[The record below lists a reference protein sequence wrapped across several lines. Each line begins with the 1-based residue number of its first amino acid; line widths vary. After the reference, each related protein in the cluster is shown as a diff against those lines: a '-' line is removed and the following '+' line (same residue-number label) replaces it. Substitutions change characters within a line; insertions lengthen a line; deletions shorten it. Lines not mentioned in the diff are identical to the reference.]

1 MMQGPPQNPGCG
13 VMSPNR
19 VRNLP
24 LEHVSVDL
32 WAANLQVQPDSLQS
46 WLASV
51 ETHLQGAAA
60 RGVQLLVLPEFSC
73 ASWLAFAPKD
83 LPGDQHLSWLAQ
95 TAVEAFEPL
104 RQLVAQTG
112 VALLPG
118 TFPVAFP
125 SVDAPEGYLNQAWFL
140 TPDGGLQVQNKL
152 SLTPLEANGAGGVTI
167 AGTGINVFEWQGL
180 RCVIAICL
188 DAEYT
193 ALWSKLG
200 ELDLDLVIIPAKTDM
215 ITGYN
220 RVFGC
225 ARARAI
231 ELQTAVCCVGAVGA
245 PLTPWQQDTGVGG
258 ASVYLPCDVSVALDG
273 MHAALPPQ
281 TAAHGTD
288 LVLQAVAIPVG
299 QCRRIR
305 AGAAEAEVRPGLWS
319 GDHLTVEGEAA

>member
-1 MMQGPPQNPGCG
+1 M
-13 VMSPNR
+13 
-19 VRNLP
+19 
-24 LEHVSVDL
+24 EHVSVDL
-32 WAANLQVQPDSLQS
+32 WAANLQVAPESLQGWLS
-46 WLASV
+46 GVEARLQQAATRGAALLVMPEFCCAQWLSFAPAGLPAQEQLGWLA
-51 ETHLQGAAA
+51 E
-60 RGVQLLVLPEFSC
+60 
-73 ASWLAFAPKD
+73 
-83 LPGDQHLSWLAQ
+83 
-95 TAVEAFEPL
+95 TAVEARDEM
-104 RQLVAQTG
+104 RRMVRETG

-125 SVDAPEGYLNQAWFL
+125 SADAPEGYLNQAWFL
-140 TPDGGLQVQNKL
+140 TPEGGLQVQNKL
-152 SLTPLEANGAGGVTI
+152 SLTPLEANGASGVTI

-180 RCVIAICL
+180 RCVIAVCL

-200 ELDLDLVIIPAKTDM
+200 GLDLDLVLIPAKTDM

-220 RVFGC
+220 RVFSC

-273 MHAALPPQ
+273 LHAALPPQ

-288 LVLQAVAIPVG
+288 LVLQAVGIPVG

-305 AGAAEAEVRPGLWS
+305 HGAAEAEVRPGLWS

>member
-1 MMQGPPQNPGCG
+1 M
-13 VMSPNR
+13 
-19 VRNLP
+19 
-24 LEHVSVDL
+24 EYVSVDL
-32 WAANLQVQPDSLQS
+32 WAANLQVTPDSLQS

-51 ETHLQGAAA
+51 EARLQQAAA
-60 RGVQLLVLPEFSC
+60 REAQLLVMPEFSC
-73 ASWLAFAPKD
+73 AQWLSFAPTD
-83 LPGDQHLSWLAQ
+83 LPAEQHLFWLAQ
-95 TAVEAFEPL
+95 TAVLALDPMRRMVEE
-104 RQLVAQTG
+104 TG

-118 TFPVAFP
+118 TFPVAWP
-125 SVDAPEGYLNQAWFL
+125 SAEAPEGYLNQAWFL
-140 TPDGGLQVQNKL
+140 APGGGMHVQNKL
-152 SLTPLEANGAGGVTI
+152 SLTPLEANGTGGVTI
-167 AGTGINVFEWQGL
+167 AGTGINVFDWNGL

-220 RVFGC
+220 RVFSC

-258 ASVYLPCDVSVALDG
+258 ASVYLPCDISVALDG

-281 TAAHGTD
+281 TAAHGND
-288 LVLQAVAIPVG
+288 LVLQAAAIPVG

-305 AGAAEAEVRPGLWS
+305 AGAAEAEVRPGQWS
-319 GDHLTVEGEAA
+319 GDHLTVEDKAA

>member
-1 MMQGPPQNPGCG
+1 M
-13 VMSPNR
+13 
-19 VRNLP
+19 
-24 LEHVSVDL
+24 EHVSVDL
-32 WAANLQVQPDSLQS
+32 WAANLQVAPESLQS

-51 ETHLQGAAA
+51 ELRLQQAAA
-60 RGVQLLVLPEFSC
+60 REAHLLVMPEFCC
-73 ASWLAFAPKD
+73 AQWLSFAPVD
-83 LPGDQHLSWLAQ
+83 LPADQQLGWLAQ
-95 TAVEAFEPL
+95 TAVIALDSMRRMVEE
-104 RQLVAQTG
+104 TG

-140 TPDGGLQVQNKL
+140 TPGGGMQVQNKL
-152 SLTPLEANGAGGVTI
+152 SLTPLEANGAIGVTI
-167 AGTGINVFEWQGL
+167 AGTGINLFEWNGL

-200 ELDLDLVIIPAKTDM
+200 ELNLDLVIIPAKTDM

-220 RVFGC
+220 RVFSC

-245 PLTPWQQDTGVGG
+245 PLTPWQEDTGVGG

-288 LVLQAVAIPVG
+288 LVLQAAAIPVG

-319 GDHLTVEGEAA
+319 GDHLTVEGNAA

>member
-1 MMQGPPQNPGCG
+1 M
-13 VMSPNR
+13 
-19 VRNLP
+19 
-24 LEHVSVDL
+24 EHVSVDL
-32 WAANLQVQPDSLQS
+32 WAANLQVTPDSLQS

-51 ETHLQGAAA
+51 ELRLQQAAA
-60 RGVQLLVLPEFSC
+60 REAQLLVMPEFCC
-73 ASWLAFAPKD
+73 AQWLSFAPADLPAEQQLGWLAKTAA
-83 LPGDQHLSWLAQ
+83 LALDPMRRM
-95 TAVEAFEPL
+95 VE
-104 RQLVAQTG
+104 QTG

-140 TPDGGLQVQNKL
+140 TPDGGMQVQNKL
-152 SLTPLEANGAGGVTI
+152 SLTPLEANGASGVTI
-167 AGTGINVFEWQGL
+167 AGTGINLFDWNGL

-220 RVFGC
+220 RVFSC

-245 PLTPWQQDTGVGG
+245 PLTPWQEDTGVGG

-281 TAAHGTD
+281 TAAQGMD
-288 LVLQAVAIPVG
+288 LVLQAPAIPVG

-319 GDHLTVEGEAA
+319 GDHLTVEGNAA